1 MFDTLAR
8 FAVKRLAPKAGYRVV
23 DQPLT
28 RGGGPKRP
36 FGRIETV
43 GEEGILTPHKRQ
55 RAIALSRDML
65 RNSPQAR
72 GMAKTL
78 RVNVIGSRGKL
89 RFYEFGP
96 WYKKAR
102 TYFKRWAR
110 HADFRDNQ
118 SFRECLQL
126 AVSTLAFEGDFV
138 CIFDDGCLTGGNG
151 TGKLA
156 FFSSDQICSLDADG
170 FRPFAAMGFSQDS
183 GIICD
188 RFGRKAGVVVSR
200 HHGRTETPR
209 DDAFVLLMDPDDPD
223 ACSWRHVTR
232 KFRLVQKRG
241 VADAVTTQE
250 TVLDSSMMLDYE
262 LQSAKA
268 AAANYMLLVEP
279 PEAQKPAAPTLEDV
293 GLDENGAPAQPG
305 AGGAGASGEDG
316 AAHYDPDD
324 FAGGIDYAGGR
335 VDVADYGTQAIFPPG
350 NRPNVNLPTFMDW
363 SNDIAGLAHGLTHS
377 WARGRAEGSFT
388 SFRGDLI
395 MGQRTF
401 EDLQQFLEDAFSDSV
416 AVWVLERAV
425 RLKELDAPPKDWKDF
440 IAWQYP
446 ELPEVDEGKA
456 ENAFTAGYRNGS
468 RTLQERVGPD
478 WADILEQQGR
488 ERKKAQQEG
497 VGDLA
502 IFQSTPGAKTGGDG
516 ENDKDDKK
524 GSEE

>member
-1 MFDTLAR
+1 MFDTLAK

-36 FGRIETV
+36 FGRVETL
-43 GEEGILTPHKRQ
+43 GEEGILPPHKRQ
-55 RAIALSRDML
+55 RVISLARDML

-78 RVNVIGSRGKL
+78 RVNVVGARGKL

-96 WYKKAR
+96 WYKAAR
-102 TYFKRWAR
+102 TYFKRWSR
-110 HADFRDNQ
+110 HADFRDHK

-126 AVSTLAFEGDFV
+126 AVATIQFEGDFV
-138 CIFDDGCLTGGNG
+138 VLFDDGCLTGGAG

-156 FFSSDQICSLDADG
+156 FFTADQICNLDEEG
-170 FRPFAAMGFSQDS
+170 FAPFRAMGFTQDS
-183 GIICD
+183 GVITD
-188 RFGRKAGVVVSR
+188 RLGRKTGVVVSR
-200 HHGRTETPR
+200 HHGRTETSR
-209 DDAFVLLMDPDDPD
+209 EDAFVLLMDPNDPE

-232 KFRLVQKRG
+232 NFRLVQKRG

-262 LQSAKA
+262 LQTAKA
-268 AAANYMLLVEP
+268 AAANYMLLVDP
-279 PEAQKPAAPTLEDV
+279 PEAPKPAAPSLEEL
-293 GLDENGAPAQPG
+293 GLDEDGN
-305 AGGAGASGEDG
+305 ASGTGGEEERSVL
-316 AAHYDPDD
+316 DPAD
-324 FAGGIDYAGGR
+324 FAGGIDYAAGR
-335 VDVADYGTQAIFPPG
+335 LDTAPNGTTAIFPPG
-350 NRPNVNLPTFMDW
+350 NRPNVNLPAFIDW
-363 SNDIAGLAHGLTHS
+363 TNDLAGLAHGLTHS
-377 WARGRAEGSFT
+377 WARGRAEGSYT
-388 SFRGDLI
+388 AFRGDLV
-395 MGQRTF
+395 MAQGTF
-401 EDLQQFLEDAFSDSV
+401 EDLQQFIEDTFSDAV

-425 RLKELDAPPKDWKDF
+425 RLNELDPPPADWKDF

-468 RTLQERVGPD
+468 RTLLERVGPD

-488 ERKKAQQEG
+488 ERKKAEQEG

-516 ENDKDDKK
+516 ENDKNDRK